1 MKLATHL
8 VTVAVAAS
16 LLLTG
21 CSTGGPAAGAADVD
35 PAVTAKI
42 DAGLAALAAMR
53 PLRDSPVSWDL
64 FGRLCLV
71 AHHPVIAAGAAG
83 GRAWQLVKHRL
94 SAPVADIIAGAAE
107 FLGYTRV

>member
-1 MKLATHL
+1 M
-8 VTVAVAAS
+8 VCSAAQ
-16 LLLTG
+16 
-21 CSTGGPAAGAADVD
+21 ADVSHHF
-35 PAVTAKI
+35 
-42 DAGLAALAAMR
+42 LEALAAMR